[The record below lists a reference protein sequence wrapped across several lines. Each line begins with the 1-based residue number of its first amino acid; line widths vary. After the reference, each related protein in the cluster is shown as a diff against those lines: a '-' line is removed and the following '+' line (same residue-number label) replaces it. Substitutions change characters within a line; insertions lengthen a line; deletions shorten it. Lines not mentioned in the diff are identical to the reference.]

1 MSAFDA
7 DLQVARGLVKT
18 IQQNM
23 AKRDRLR
30 RDGTS
35 AGALNGSKTRE
46 QLAKLDKR
54 LDSMER
60 QLNQAARS
68 PADYGM

>member
-1 MSAFDA
+1 MSGFDG

-23 AKRDRLR
+23 ARRDRLR
-30 RDGTS
+30 REGGS
-35 AGALNGSKTRE
+35 AGALNGSKTRD
-46 QLAKLDKR
+46 QLAKLEKR
-54 LDSMER
+54 LDTMER

-68 PADYGM
+68 PADYGV